1 MKIEPGTKLLAI
13 SECGMSGDEK
23 ALIMGNVYEI
33 KFITI
38 YQNKIMIV
46 IDSEY
51 KKNHLFELSTIFDYF
66 IFLF

>member
-1 MKIEPGTKLLAI
+1 MKIESGTKLLAI
-13 SECGMSGDEK
+13 SECEMNKGGK
-23 ALIMGNVYEI
+23 ALIVGSEYEI

-46 IDSEY
+46 IDSECQ
-51 KKNHLFELSTIFDYF
+51 KNHLFELSTIFDYF